1 MGSNSLY
8 YARIYNINLGG
19 KKNNMGAIEILLI
32 SIGLAMDAFAVSV
45 CKGLAMKKMNWKKAA
60 IIGLYFGIFQA
71 VMPVIGYFLGTTFEI
86 FITYVDHWV
95 AFILLV
101 GIGINMVKEAFNK
114 KSENR
119 NDNVDMKTMLVLS
132 IATSIDAL
140 AIGITFA
147 CLKIHI
153 VMPVITIGLITFI
166 ISVIGVKIG
175 NRFGDKYGKKAE
187 IMGGVILILLGIK
200 TKKGENYMKKSLIV
214 IIVIVLLLGG
224 LLIGSYNGMVSKR
237 ETVDTAYSNLD
248 VTLQRRA
255 DLIPNLVNTVK
266 GYTSHET
273 AAIEQVTNARTKYLN
288 SSSTDEKIE
297 ANNEISKALSN
308 LLVVVENYP
317 DLKASANFTQLS
329 DELSGTENRIAV
341 ARRDYND
348 AVKTYNL
355 SIKQFPNSILAGM
368 FGFDTA
374 TYFEASES
382 SKDVPNVSFE

>member
-1 MGSNSLY
+1 MGSNSLCF
-8 YARIYNINLGG
+8 ARIYNINLGG

-45 CKGLAMKKMNWKKAA
+45 CKGLAMKKMSWKKAI

-71 VMPVIGYFLGTTFEI
+71 VMPVIGYFLGTTFER

-101 GIGINMVKEAFNK
+101 GIGINMVKEAFDK
-114 KSENR
+114 ESENR

-175 NRFGDKYGKKAE
+175 NRFGDKYGKKAG

-200 TKKGENYMKKSLIV
+200 ILLEHLG
-214 IIVIVLLLGG
+214 II
-224 LLIGSYNGMVSKR
+224 
-237 ETVDTAYSNLD
+237 
-248 VTLQRRA
+248 
-255 DLIPNLVNTVK
+255 
-266 GYTSHET
+266 
-273 AAIEQVTNARTKYLN
+273 
-288 SSSTDEKIE
+288 
-297 ANNEISKALSN
+297 
-308 LLVVVENYP
+308 
-317 DLKASANFTQLS
+317 NF
-329 DELSGTENRIAV
+329 
-341 ARRDYND
+341 
-348 AVKTYNL
+348 
-355 SIKQFPNSILAGM
+355 
-368 FGFDTA
+368 
-374 TYFEASES
+374 
-382 SKDVPNVSFE
+382 

>member
-1 MGSNSLY
+1 MGSNSLCF
-8 YARIYNINLGG
+8 ARIYNINLGG

-45 CKGLAMKKMNWKKAA
+45 CKGLAMKKMSWKKAI

-71 VMPVIGYFLGTTFEI
+71 VMPVIGYFLGTTFER
-86 FITYVDHWV
+86 FITNVDHWV

-101 GIGINMVKEAFNK
+101 GIGINMVKEAFDK
-114 KSENR
+114 ESENR

-200 TKKGENYMKKSLIV
+200 ILLEHLG
-214 IIVIVLLLGG
+214 II
-224 LLIGSYNGMVSKR
+224 
-237 ETVDTAYSNLD
+237 
-248 VTLQRRA
+248 
-255 DLIPNLVNTVK
+255 
-266 GYTSHET
+266 
-273 AAIEQVTNARTKYLN
+273 
-288 SSSTDEKIE
+288 
-297 ANNEISKALSN
+297 
-308 LLVVVENYP
+308 
-317 DLKASANFTQLS
+317 NF
-329 DELSGTENRIAV
+329 
-341 ARRDYND
+341 
-348 AVKTYNL
+348 
-355 SIKQFPNSILAGM
+355 
-368 FGFDTA
+368 
-374 TYFEASES
+374 
-382 SKDVPNVSFE
+382 

>member
-60 IIGLYFGIFQA
+60 II
-71 VMPVIGYFLGTTFEI
+71 
-86 FITYVDHWV
+86 TYVDHWV

-114 KSENR
+114 ESENR

-175 NRFGDKYGKKAE
+175 NRFGNKYEKKAE

-200 TKKGENYMKKSLIV
+200 ILLEHLGIIKYIIIKKKKGENYMKKSLIV

-317 DLKASANFTQLS
+317 DLKASTNFTQLS

>member
-1 MGSNSLY
+1 MIRLYYCLLLMGSNSLY

-45 CKGLAMKKMNWKKAA
+45 CKGLAMKKMNWKKGA

-166 ISVIGVKIG
+166 ISVIGEKLEIDLVI
-175 NRFGDKYGKKAE
+175 NTGKKQ
-187 IMGGVILILLGIK
+187 K
-200 TKKGENYMKKSLIV
+200 
-214 IIVIVLLLGG
+214 
-224 LLIGSYNGMVSKR
+224 
-237 ETVDTAYSNLD
+237 
-248 VTLQRRA
+248 
-255 DLIPNLVNTVK
+255 
-266 GYTSHET
+266 
-273 AAIEQVTNARTKYLN
+273 
-288 SSSTDEKIE
+288 
-297 ANNEISKALSN
+297 
-308 LLVVVENYP
+308 
-317 DLKASANFTQLS
+317 
-329 DELSGTENRIAV
+329 
-341 ARRDYND
+341 
-348 AVKTYNL
+348 
-355 SIKQFPNSILAGM
+355 
-368 FGFDTA
+368 
-374 TYFEASES
+374 
-382 SKDVPNVSFE
+382 

>member
-1 MGSNSLY
+1 MGSNSLCF
-8 YARIYNINLGG
+8 ARIYNINLGG

-45 CKGLAMKKMNWKKAA
+45 CKGLAMKKMSWKKAI

-71 VMPVIGYFLGTTFEI
+71 VMPVIGYFLGTTFER

-101 GIGINMVKEAFNK
+101 GIGINMVKEAFDK
-114 KSENR
+114 ESENR

-175 NRFGDKYGKKAE
+175 NRFGDKYEKKAE

-200 TKKGENYMKKSLIV
+200 
-214 IIVIVLLLGG
+214 IVLEHLG
-224 LLIGSYNGMVSKR
+224 I
-237 ETVDTAYSNLD
+237 
-248 VTLQRRA
+248 
-255 DLIPNLVNTVK
+255 I
-266 GYTSHET
+266 
-273 AAIEQVTNARTKYLN
+273 
-288 SSSTDEKIE
+288 
-297 ANNEISKALSN
+297 
-308 LLVVVENYP
+308 
-317 DLKASANFTQLS
+317 NF
-329 DELSGTENRIAV
+329 
-341 ARRDYND
+341 
-348 AVKTYNL
+348 
-355 SIKQFPNSILAGM
+355 
-368 FGFDTA
+368 
-374 TYFEASES
+374 
-382 SKDVPNVSFE
+382 

>member
-1 MGSNSLY
+1 MGSNSLCF
-8 YARIYNINLGG
+8 ARIYNINLGG

-45 CKGLAMKKMNWKKAA
+45 CKGLAMKKMSWKKAI

-71 VMPVIGYFLGTTFEI
+71 VMPVISYFLGTTFER

-101 GIGINMVKEAFNK
+101 GIGINMVKEAFDK
-114 KSENR
+114 ESENR

-175 NRFGDKYGKKAE
+175 NQFGDKYGKKAE

-200 TKKGENYMKKSLIV
+200 Y
-214 IIVIVLLLGG
+214 
-224 LLIGSYNGMVSKR
+224 Y
-237 ETVDTAYSNLD
+237 
-248 VTLQRRA
+248 
-255 DLIPNLVNTVK
+255 
-266 GYTSHET
+266 
-273 AAIEQVTNARTKYLN
+273 
-288 SSSTDEKIE
+288 
-297 ANNEISKALSN
+297 
-308 LLVVVENYP
+308 
-317 DLKASANFTQLS
+317 
-329 DELSGTENRIAV
+329 
-341 ARRDYND
+341 
-348 AVKTYNL
+348 
-355 SIKQFPNSILAGM
+355 
-368 FGFDTA
+368 
-374 TYFEASES
+374 
-382 SKDVPNVSFE
+382 